1 MALCAG
7 PTLGAA
13 FALVAEGRSL
23 AAAMAVMGIYAPGYG
38 LGRLAFGALMAM
50 VGLARLT
57 GLDHHIE
64 TVLVAAMADWLA
76 AFTTTM

>member
-1 MALCAG
+1 
-7 PTLGAA
+7 
-13 FALVAEGRSL
+13 
-23 AAAMAVMGIYAPGYG
+23 MAVMGIYALGYG

-64 TVLVAAMADWLA
+64 TVLVAAMADWLV